1 MVVLI
6 SVASH
11 AGKTILAQKL
21 MEKYLVPYGS
31 IDHIKMGL
39 IRSKVTTLT
48 PEDDDKLT
56 EYLWPIVS
64 EMAKTAIENKQSLI
78 IEGCYIPAN
87 WRDTFEDEY
96 LQDIKHICIV
106 LSREYILSH
115 FDDIKKYACIIE
127 QRRDDDWCT
136 IEMMLEEN
144 AKVLNAC
151 EKYGT
156 EYILIDGEYKVDIEL

>member
-6 SVASH
+6 SGASH

-21 MEKYLVPYGS
+21 MEKYLIPYVS

-127 QRRDDDWCT
+127 QRLDDDWCT

>member
-6 SVASH
+6 SGASH
-11 AGKTILAQKL
+11 AGKTALAQKL
-21 MEKYLVPYGS
+21 MEKYLIPYVS

-106 LSREYILSH
+106 LSSEYILSH
-115 FDDIKKYACIIE
+115 FDDIKKYACIIYLLF
-127 QRRDDDWCT
+127 RFYFKR
-136 IEMMLEEN
+136 
-144 AKVLNAC
+144 
-151 EKYGT
+151 
-156 EYILIDGEYKVDIEL
+156 

>member
-6 SVASH
+6 SGASH

-21 MEKYLVPYGS
+21 MEKYLVPYVS

-127 QRRDDDWCT
+127 QRLDDDWCT

>member
-6 SVASH
+6 SGASH
-11 AGKTILAQKL
+11 AGKTMLAQKL
-21 MEKYLVPYGS
+21 MEKYLVPYVS

-127 QRRDDDWCT
+127 QRLDDDWCT

-144 AKVLNAC
+144 AKVLNDC
-151 EKYGT
+151 ERYGT
-156 EYILIDGEYKVDIEL
+156 QYVLIDSEYNVDIEL

>member
-6 SVASH
+6 SGASH

-21 MEKYLVPYGS
+21 MEKYLVPYVS

-127 QRRDDDWCT
+127 QRLDDDWCT

-144 AKVLNAC
+144 AKVLNDC
-151 EKYGT
+151 ERYGT
-156 EYILIDGEYKVDIEL
+156 QYVLIDSEYNVDIEL

>member
-6 SVASH
+6 SGASH

-21 MEKYLVPYGS
+21 MEKYLIPYVS

-127 QRRDDDWCT
+127 QRLDDDWCT

-144 AKVLNAC
+144 AKVLNDC
-151 EKYGT
+151 ERYGT
-156 EYILIDGEYKVDIEL
+156 QYVLIDSEYNVDIEL

>member
-6 SVASH
+6 SGASH

-21 MEKYLVPYGS
+21 MEKYLVPYVS

-127 QRRDDDWCT
+127 QRLDDDWCT

-144 AKVLNAC
+144 AKVLNDC

>member
-6 SVASH
+6 SGASH

-21 MEKYLVPYGS
+21 MEKYLIPYVS

-96 LQDIKHICIV
+96 LQDIKHICLV
-106 LSREYILSH
+106 MSKEYITSH
-115 FDDIKKYACIIE
+115 FADIKKYASVIE
-127 QRRDDDWCT
+127 QRLDDDWCT
-136 IEMMLEEN
+136 MESVIRGNEEVMADCQKHGIEYL
-144 AKVLNAC
+144 
-151 EKYGT
+151 
-156 EYILIDGEYKVDIEL
+156 LIDKEYNIDIEL

>member
-6 SVASH
+6 SGASH

-21 MEKYLVPYGS
+21 MERYLIPYVS

-39 IRSKVTTLT
+39 IRSKNTHLA

-87 WRDTFEDEY
+87 WRDAFEDVY
-96 LQDIKHICIV
+96 LQDIKHVCIV

-115 FDDIKKYACIIE
+115 FDDIKKYACVIE
-127 QRRDDDWCT
+127 QRLDDDGCT

-144 AKVLNAC
+144 AKVLCDC

>member
-6 SVASH
+6 SGASH

-21 MEKYLVPYGS
+21 MEKYLVPYVS

-127 QRRDDDWCT
+127 QRLDDDWCT
-136 IEMMLEEN
+136 LEMMLEEN
-144 AKVLNAC
+144 AKVLNDC
-151 EKYGT
+151 EIYGT
-156 EYILIDGEYKVDIEL
+156 QYVLIDGEYNVDIEL

>member
-6 SVASH
+6 SGASH
-11 AGKTILAQKL
+11 AGKTALAQKL
-21 MEKYLVPYGS
+21 MEKYLIPYVS

-39 IRSKVTTLT
+39 IRSKNTALT
-48 PEDDDKLT
+48 PEDDDELI

-78 IEGCYIPAN
+78 IEGAYIPAN
-87 WRDTFEDEY
+87 WKDAFEDEY

-106 LSREYILSH
+106 LSRKYILSH
-115 FDDIKKYACIIE
+115 FDDIKKYASVIE
-127 QRRDDDWCT
+127 QRLDDDWCT
-136 IEMMLEEN
+136 LEMMLKEN
-144 AKVLNAC
+144 EKLLNAC

-156 EYILIDGEYKVDIEL
+156 QYVLIDDKYNIDIEL

>member
-6 SVASH
+6 SGASH

-21 MEKYLVPYGS
+21 MEKYLVPYVS

-106 LSREYILSH
+106 LSSEYILSH

-127 QRRDDDWCT
+127 QRLDDDWCT

-144 AKVLNAC
+144 AKVLNDC
-151 EKYGT
+151 ERYGT
-156 EYILIDGEYKVDIEL
+156 QYVLIDSEYNVDIEL

>member
-6 SVASH
+6 SGASH

-21 MEKYLVPYGS
+21 MEKYLIPYVS

-39 IRSKVTTLT
+39 IRSKATTLT

-106 LSREYILSH
+106 LSREYIFSH

-127 QRRDDDWCT
+127 QRLDDDWCT

-144 AKVLNAC
+144 AKVLNDC
-151 EKYGT
+151 ERYGT
-156 EYILIDGEYKVDIEL
+156 QYVLIDSEYNVDIEL